1 MRRSA
6 FMIID
11 INDPDSRKAF
21 KIPIPIFVLGN
32 SLEAAA
38 DLIYL
43 AGLLMPRTAKKLL
56 NIRGLEITSLVEAAF
71 ATIEGVRECGSFVL
85 VEVQEA
91 KGTAVRIRLV

>member
-1 MRRSA
+1 MRRNA

-11 INDPDSRKAF
+11 INDSDSRRAF

-32 SLEAAA
+32 ALEAVA

-43 AGLLMPRTAKKLL
+43 LSLFMPRKIKTLL
-56 NIRGLEITSLVEAAF
+56 NVRGLEIAGMVEAAF
-71 ATIEGVRECGSFVL
+71 ATIEGIRECGSFVL